1 MLDSYWPHTTGLI
14 EHHQGL
20 LQPVPVQLKE
30 TQHISITDQ
39 TSGENFKE
47 ESDSVFDIWLLIHC
61 KSYHCFFS
69 FCPKSGK
76 TDKKTS
82 PLPPLGQKFKP
93 LKSFD
98 LRWTLSPWSDSSTGN
113 KTPKPLTC
121 LCSSY
126 HGPAVILLSPE
137 SLITW
142 VINLITL
149 PVCGIIR
156 LNSDQFWLRVWS
168 CLCGVTTKEQGTSA
182 RWDAKCTSFK
192 IIVFPLVF
200 FFSFETDLILR

>member
-1 MLDSYWPHTTGLI
+1 MLGSYWPHTTGLI

-39 TSGENFKE
+39 TSGENFNQ

-61 KSYHCFFS
+61 KSYHCFS
-69 FCPKSGK
+69 SCPKSGK

-98 LRWTLSPWSDSSTGN
+98 LRWTLSPWSDSSTAIKLPN
-113 KTPKPLTC
+113 HSHAFVQAILDQQ
-121 LCSSY
+121 LSSSPQKASL
-126 HGPAVILLSPE
+126 HESSTASPCQFVESSGSIL
-137 SLITW
+137 
-142 VINLITL
+142 
-149 PVCGIIR
+149 
-156 LNSDQFWLRVWS
+156 
-168 CLCGVTTKEQGTSA
+168 
-182 RWDAKCTSFK
+182 TSFGWGFDIASVGWPQK
-192 IIVFPLVF
+192 ARYL
-200 FFSFETDLILR
+200 SQMGC